1 VPSVR
6 LGGVLA
12 RLGERLAAELGV
24 GYVELLELSD
34 VVQDFVQLASIHF
47 RFIGRQLEVSE
58 FCHAQNVF
66 AADGHLV
73 GDLSD

>member
-1 VPSVR
+1 VR
-6 LGGVLA
+6 FSG
-12 RLGERLAAELGV
+12 RERHLSHRFDIC
-24 GYVELLELSD
+24 YVELLELSD

-47 RFIGRQLEVSE
+47 SFIGRQLEVSE

-73 GDLSD
+73 GGLSD